1 MGIPI
6 FHGRERGNII
16 KKLLEFRFYNRIF
29 YIKYIIIMGCWDVFC
44 FICGNPCH
52 SMIVD
57 YQYLNEE
64 IKSSYSKYS
73 KDLIKKLQTRKNI
86 VEELKELSKE
96 VKWMDKCSMLLEN
109 DKVIH
114 GVKEINGN
122 VTFCK
127 NSKCYEHISLSLD
140 NYDKIPNGF
149 FIHTDC
155 WKYIKKNYNISLKFS
170 NLPPYSLTYSKIF
183 KIDYGDI
190 EKYWEQDFN
199 FPEVVFDKKKYLCSS
214 PLNNDKNISQI
225 KKNISKLKLKN
236 EPERKGPMISATFYK
251 EGDIK
256 IGNNKRFWVI
266 KGNKWVEINEKPI
279 KMKIKVDLNEL
290 DKKQQKFVES
300 IPYIGQFN
308 KEPIFLVAVKTT
320 KSNVKPKRV
329 SKKVGPINLLSS
341 NIELEVILLES
352 FKNKLIIN

>member
-1 MGIPI
+1 M
-6 FHGRERGNII
+6 
-16 KKLLEFRFYNRIF
+16 
-29 YIKYIIIMGCWDVFC
+29 V
-44 FICGNPCH
+44 
-52 SMIVD
+52 VD
-57 YQYLNEE
+57 YQYLDEE
-64 IKSSYSKYS
+64 IKSSYSKYTKS
-73 KDLIKKLQTRKNI
+73 IIKKLQTKENI
-86 VEELKELSKE
+86 VAEIKELSKD

-109 DKVIH
+109 DEVIH
-114 GVKEINGN
+114 GVKEINCN

-127 NSKCYEHISLSLD
+127 NGKCYEHISPGLD

-155 WKYIKKNYNISLKFS
+155 WKYIKNNYNINLKFS

-190 EKYWEQDFN
+190 EKYWEQDFD
-199 FPEVVFDKKKYLCSS
+199 FAGVVFDNKKHLCSS
-214 PLNNDKNISQI
+214 PLKNDKNISQI

-256 IGNNKRFWVI
+256 IGNNKRFWII

-290 DKKQQKFVES
+290 NKKQQKFIEN
-300 IPYIGQFN
+300 IPYIGQYN
-308 KEPIFLVAVKTT
+308 KEPIFLIAVKTT

-329 SKKVGPINLLSS
+329 SKKVGPVYLLSS
-341 NIELEVILLES
+341 NIELELILLES
-352 FKNKLIIN
+352 SKYDLDIF